1 MVKRASDIHSMTSPV
16 TRWMTPSEPTGNI
29 MQIYDTMALRSQQIT
44 NENLKSALA
53 KGDAALE
60 HQVGEGKE

>member
-1 MVKRASDIHSMTSPV
+1 
-16 TRWMTPSEPTGNI
+16 MTPSEPTRKI